1 MKDIS
6 KIIMAFLGAAFFTF
20 LLVLDAG
27 KISYAGSPSQIRA
40 TGERDRDIV
49 RDGWVKGEAVRC
61 YDVSNRLSLVEDRS
75 GRRSGAFDFLY
86 KKKLKSYYAL
96 LEDGTT
102 VPVRATAKWYS
113 ARFTEDG
120 VPKEGTTVV
129 ISGFAEKIHSQLR
142 GKWQSNAESAFE
154 NEAGSAYEVSV
165 DGRTIELTFIVQS
178 YVNVHAYS
186 LLWQRIIASA
196 LVVLF
201 FIIYAVL
208 QIVGIR
214 RGWKNGAGGGILGKV
229 LGLVWVVPMIWYLV
243 LWRLV

>member
-6 KIIMAFLGAAFFTF
+6 KIVMAFLGAAFFTF

-27 KISYAGSPSQIRA
+27 KISFAGSPSEIRA
-40 TGERDRDIV
+40 TGDRDIV
-49 RDGWVKGEAVRC
+49 RDGWVEGEVIRC
-61 YDVSNRLSLVEDRS
+61 YDVSSRLTLVPDHR
-75 GRRSGAFDFLY
+75 GRGGAFDFLY

-96 LEDGTT
+96 LTDGTT
-102 VPVRATAKWYS
+102 VPIRATAKWYS
-113 ARFTEDG
+113 ARFNENG
-120 VPKEGTTVV
+120 VPKERTTVV

-142 GKWQSNAESAFE
+142 DKWLGNAESVFS
-154 NEAGSAYEVSV
+154 NEAGNAYEVSV
-165 DGRTIELTFIVQS
+165 NGRTIKLTYISQS

-208 QIVGIR
+208 LIVGIR
-214 RGWKNGAGGGILGKV
+214 REQKIVAGGGIPGKI
-229 LGLVWVVPMIWYLV
+229 LGLVWVIPLLWYLV
-243 LWRLV
+243 LWNVV